1 MSRVRVLATAAALAA
16 AGVAAGVAAA
26 AARSDESPRPG
37 PAASA
42 TAATAAVAPSASGE
56 PVRVVVPGRPGES
69 AAVSDGSRVTVA
81 PPAAHNAVDALFAQ
95 MMIPHHEQALRMAAL
110 APQRAGDPRVR
121 SIAERIRLAQATEVP
136 QLRAW
141 LSTRGLPAAPPGHD
155 HATMPGMQSG
165 DDLAALAGARG
176 ADFDRRFVAMMT
188 AHHRGALRMVDDVL
202 AGGADPGLAELA
214 NEVGVEQAAE
224 IRRMAGLGRR

>member
-1 MSRVRVLATAAALAA
+1 MSRVRVLAAAAVLAA

-26 AARSDESPRPG
+26 AARPDAPAL
-37 PAASA
+37 PAAAPSA
-42 TAATAAVAPSASGE
+42 TAATPPPSGE

-69 AAVSDGSRVTVA
+69 AAVSDGSRVTA
-81 PPAAHNAVDALFAQ
+81 RPPAAHNPVDTLFVQ
-95 MMIPHHEQALRMAAL
+95 MMIPHHEQALRMTAL

-121 SIAERIRLAQATEVP
+121 ALAERIRLAQSAEVP
-136 QLRAW
+136 QLRTW

-155 HATMPGMQSG
+155 HATMPGMQSDG
-165 DDLAALAGARG
+165 DLAALAAARG

-202 AGGADPGLAELA
+202 AGGAEPALAALA

-224 IRRMAGLGRR
+224 ISRMAALAPR